1 MALKPLEEVVVIIV
15 VVVVVLVVVVSVV
28 IVVIILVVE
37 EIQERGGP
45 WGGGGGEEGRVHV
58 EEVDSL
64 TRDEVNF
71 AIDTLKRNKASD
83 EGGMVAEI
91 LKCAD
96 KDSPL
101 REDIF
106 QILDEV
112 WREGVCP
119 KAWNTAIIIPLLKK
133 GDTSIMDNYRGIALQ
148 DIVEKVFAK
157 VIYRRLESII
167 DPQIYEGQF
176 GFRKGRG
183 TVDAIHIIRQVLESS
198 HEYREPL
205 FICFVD
211 IVKAYDSVDR
221 NILWDAL
228 ADHHVPVVI
237 IDLIKA
243 LYYNTTAKVRVG
255 DKFSDPFDLKIGV
268 KQGDIL
274 STLLFNIFLNYI
286 WKKVVS
292 RWGESRGIPMVYGG
306 EDT

>member
-1 MALKPLEEVVVIIV
+1 M
-15 VVVVVLVVVVSVV
+15 
-28 IVVIILVVE
+28 
-37 EIQERGGP
+37 
-45 WGGGGGEEGRVHV
+45 HV